1 MRAVGALFGSCQEYR
16 EDELRIKLTLLSP
29 WGLILPNC
37 PRRLASV
44 CLCRSL
50 ALRFAY
56 ICLPFPVIGLGW
68 PSNVVPLIGQKDLA

>member
-1 MRAVGALFGSCQEYR
+1 MRAVGTLFGSCQEYR

-68 PSNVVPLIGQKDLA
+68 PSNVVPLMGQKDLA